1 MRLPTVPNEIKFRKE
16 FSSIYHVKIT
26 KLKKVN
32 LNKIV
37 DGLPDFD

>member
-16 FSSIYHVKIT
+16 FSIYHVKIT